1 MLEGLKAL
9 GEHLEEWGRTEGELK
24 AVVGRLGEMEGRAGE
39 QMVVANDPSTQLQP
53 LDSPLDS
60 DLRALRKSLLPLE
73 SSHQSSLLS
82 DHLSLKVPL
91 TQTLEV
97 SSKETVLDLIR
108 SSLSSFKSGKE
119 ELVAGEKEMRAGYVS
134 SSKEGQTAVNTLR
147 DRFETQKEVLEN
159 EVIAGLLQSKGA
171 GKAILEREV
180 MKVVDQEVSAL
191 RSHLSFQ
198 SNQLDLLLK
207 QELLALRIQLDSVK
221 ASAVPISLSE
231 GPGEEQVQTAY
242 SAAEKAV
249 TSLTDLP
256 TTAIAD
262 LRELVGLLEAEVRE
276 IAAELDGKPENVSEK
291 LEAALFQLEIMQKS
305 VSKLQDRTETEPQRL
320 IQGAQALEAAYGQL
334 GQDSSAANSL
344 QARISSLSLASPVAL
359 LQQRL
364 SSLSLSLQEAW
375 TRALK
380 TGQAPPLPETAVWS
394 VETVQS

>member
-1 MLEGLKAL
+1 MEGLKAL
-9 GEHLEEWGRTEGELK
+9 GEHLQEWGRTEGELK
-24 AVVGRLGEMEGRAGE
+24 ALVGRLGEMEGRAGE
-39 QMVVANDPSTQLQP
+39 QIVIANDPSTQTQP
-53 LDSPLDS
+53 LESPLDS
-60 DLRALRKSLLPLE
+60 DIRALRKSLLPLE

-108 SSLSSFKSGKE
+108 SSLSTFKTQKE
-119 ELVAGEKEMRAGYVS
+119 ELLTGEKDMTTGYVS
-134 SSKEGQTAVNTLR
+134 SSKEGQTAVNALR
-147 DRFETQKEVLEN
+147 DRFEMQREVLEN
-159 EVIAGLLQSKGA
+159 EVIAGLLQSTGP
-171 GKAILEREV
+171 GKAMLEREV
-180 MKVVDQEVSAL
+180 MKVVDQEVSTL
-191 RSHLSFQ
+191 RAHLSFQ

-207 QELLALRIQLDSVK
+207 QELLALRLQLDSVK
-221 ASAVPISLSE
+221 AAAVPICLSE
-231 GPGEEQVQTAY
+231 GPVEEQVHTAF
-242 SAAEKAV
+242 SAAEKAA

-291 LEAALFQLEIMQKS
+291 LEGALFQLEIMQKS
-305 VSKLQDRTETEPQRL
+305 VSRLQDRTETEPQRL
-320 IQGAQALEAAYGQL
+320 IQGAQALEAAYQQL

-344 QARISSLSLASPVAL
+344 QTRMSSLSLASPVGL

-380 TGQAPPLPETAVWS
+380 TGMAPPLPETAVWG